1 MASMVSIQGCGILL
15 NKKSHRVAYEIS
27 PKAHNKLG
35 IIEYCILKKTR
46 MKGER
51 PILQNWFP
59 PI

>member
-35 IIEYCILKKTR
+35 ISEYCILKKTR

-51 PILQNWFP
+51 PILQN
-59 PI
+59 